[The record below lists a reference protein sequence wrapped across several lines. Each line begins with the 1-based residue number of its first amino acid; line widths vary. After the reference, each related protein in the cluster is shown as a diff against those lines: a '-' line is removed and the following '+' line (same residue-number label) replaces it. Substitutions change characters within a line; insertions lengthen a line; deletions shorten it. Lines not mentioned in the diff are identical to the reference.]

1 MLVKIRKFFG
11 RYLGKYKL
19 FRYPYIFLKLFFTE
33 GFSQAIRKVE
43 KKFKKKDI
51 TDTEMYQRI
60 FISAD
65 ILESQKKYVFSY
77 QPKISILVPLY
88 NTPEN
93 FLKDMLDSVMR
104 QTYDHWE
111 LILADASDQQNNNRY
126 IIEQYQDPRLK
137 YIVLENNKGIV
148 SNTNEAY
155 HHASGEYISLLDH
168 DDMLADQCLYE
179 VVKAIND
186 GFDFIYTDEITF
198 KNYPQKDCY
207 QPNLKPDFSPDTLR
221 SYNYICHFICFSRRL
236 LMEDE
241 ALLDPDTEGSQDY
254 DLILRM
260 TERAKSIKHIDVP
273 LYFWRAHR
281 ASVAENVNAKP
292 YVVDAA
298 KKALQKHLER
308 KELIGTVEDGIISTT
323 YKITYELKG
332 TPLVSIII
340 PNCDHIQDLK
350 TCIDS
355 IQRKSTYHQYE
366 ILIIENNSKEEDTFA
381 YYQEIKSDLITVITY
396 QDEFNFS
403 KINNFAVS
411 HAKGNYLLFLNNDVE
426 VISPNWIQEM
436 LMFAQREDVG
446 CVGAKLLYPDEI
458 IQHAGVIIGIGGV
471 AGHSHKN
478 YQRNDYGFMSRL
490 QISQNLSAVTAACL
504 MIKKEL
510 FYQVEGFDE
519 NFAIAFNDVDFC
531 LKVRELNK
539 LCVYTPYAELYHY
552 ESKSRGQEDSEE
564 KIARFQGE
572 IALFERKWGL
582 WSYDPYYNRNLSL
595 QNEQFN
601 LK

>member
-1 MLVKIRKFFG
+1 M
-11 RYLGKYKL
+11 
-19 FRYPYIFLKLFFTE
+19 
-33 GFSQAIRKVE
+33 
-43 KKFKKKDI
+43 
-51 TDTEMYQRI
+51 
-60 FISAD
+60 
-65 ILESQKKYVFSY
+65 
-77 QPKISILVPLY
+77 
-88 NTPEN
+88 
-93 FLKDMLDSVMR
+93 
-104 QTYDHWE
+104 
-111 LILADASDQQNNNRY
+111 
-126 IIEQYQDPRLK
+126 
-137 YIVLENNKGIV
+137 
-148 SNTNEAY
+148 
-155 HHASGEYISLLDH
+155 
-168 DDMLADQCLYE
+168 
-179 VVKAIND
+179 
-186 GFDFIYTDEITF
+186 
-198 KNYPQKDCY
+198 
-207 QPNLKPDFSPDTLR
+207 
-221 SYNYICHFICFSRRL
+221 
-236 LMEDE
+236 
-241 ALLDPDTEGSQDY
+241 
-254 DLILRM
+254 
-260 TERAKSIKHIDVP
+260 
-273 LYFWRAHR
+273 
-281 ASVAENVNAKP
+281 
-292 YVVDAA
+292 VDAA